1 MKMLVVAMGAMF
13 AVSACGKKEG
23 EAAAGGAAAGGGEAG
38 GTGVEVCD
46 KLVANYEAC
55 LSKLPDAAKGA
66 AQQGLDAMKK
76 GFKEGAADK
85 GALETACKAAVDQMK
100 GAMGAM
106 CPDVKWD

>member
-23 EAAAGGAAAGGGEAG
+23 EAAGGGAGGAAAGG
-38 GTGVEVCD
+38 TGVEACD
-46 KLVANYEAC
+46 KFVANYEAC

-66 AQQGLDAMKK
+66 AQQGLDQMKK
-76 GFKEGAADK
+76 AWKDVGDK
-85 GALETACKAAVDQMK
+85 SALEAGCKAAVDQMK
-100 GAMGAM
+100 GAMGQM